1 MHNYGRFEIDLTDSL
16 LLTGLGPVL
25 HPLLGM
31 RGMEVRKGSRQQ
43 GYFQVRIVRS
53 VPDDYSG
60 SLMAWIGITINDV
73 PPMDLPGIPT
83 RFWLDYKQP
92 TYGWVEN
99 GRIYTRDGIINA
111 DNSKASRFRTGDVVG
126 LMVDCVEIPTLRFFL
141 NGVLV
146 RQLGLLQEDYGSVL
160 YPAFLLNFAQIHV
173 ASNPG
178 LPIEF

>member
-1 MHNYGRFEIDLTDSL
+1 MHNYGRFEIDPTDSL

-43 GYFQVRIVRS
+43 GYFEVRIVRAHA
-53 VPDDYSG
+53 VC
-60 SLMAWIGITINDV
+60 MAWIGIYINDV

-83 RFWLDYKQP
+83 RHFLGKKP
-92 TYGWVEN
+92 YGWCQN
-99 GRIYTRDGIINA
+99 GGIHTRDGIINA
-111 DNSKASRFRTGDVVG
+111 DNSKALRFRTGDVVG
-126 LMVDCVEIPTLRFFL
+126 LMVDCVEMPTLRFFL

-146 RQLGLLQEDYGSVL
+146 HQLGLLQEDYGSVL
-160 YPAFLLNFAQIHV
+160 YPAFLLNFAQIRV